1 MIAISAESTIDMP
14 EELLSRFDI
23 HTVPFTVI
31 MGDKDYFDGKIN
43 SDEIFKFVTM
53 NKVLPMT
60 SAVNEY
66 QYENHFKKLLSSY
79 DAVVHISLSSKISSA
94 YQNARN
100 VASKFDNVF
109 VVDSQSLST
118 GIALLAI
125 KASIWAKDGKDAK
138 TIASDLENLR
148 KKVQASFVL
157 DKLDYLYKG
166 GRCSALSKFGANL
179 LRIKPQILVKDGTMQ
194 VGKKYMGSFN
204 SCAKKYIDDT
214 LLQFPA
220 RDNDVAFFTYTTAN
234 DDIID
239 YAKQKLKN
247 AGFENIFVTRAG
259 ATISS
264 HCGPNTLG
272 VLFITK

>member
-1 MIAISAESTIDMP
+1 MIAISAESTIDIP
-14 EELLSRFDI
+14 EELLSKFDI
-23 HTVPFTVI
+23 YTVPFTVV
-31 MGDKDYFDGKIN
+31 MGEKDYMDGKIN

-66 QYENHFKKLLSSY
+66 QYDVHFKKLLRSY

-94 YQNARN
+94 YQNALN
-100 VASKFDNVF
+100 VASKYENVF
-109 VVDSQSLST
+109 IVDSQSLST

-125 KASIWAKDGKDAK
+125 KASIWAKDGKSVQDIVK
-138 TIASDLENLR
+138 NLENL
-148 KKVQASFVL
+148 KKYVQASFIL

-179 LRIKPQILVKDGTMQ
+179 LRIKPQILVKDGAMQ
-194 VGKKYMGSFN
+194 VGKKYVGNFTI
-204 SCAKKYIDDT
+204 CAKKYIDDT
-214 LLQFPA
+214 LAQFPV
-220 RDNDVAFFTYTTAN
+220 RDTDIAFFTYTTAS

-239 YAKQKLKN
+239 YAKKKLKS

-272 VLFITK
+272 ILFITK

>member
-94 YQNARN
+94 YQNAQN

-220 RDNDVAFFTYTTAN
+220 RDNDVAFFTYTTAS

-239 YAKQKLKN
+239 YAKKKLKN